1 MERLLKSNENI
12 KAASYMVKSSMYAS
26 SVHASYYGCF
36 LFMKH
41 IGNYKLSLAYEM
53 QDDPAK
59 SVISHDS
66 VYDTIYKGGD
76 NKIKKMLRSKF
87 SMLHRNRIEADY
99 TEHEINKTIAEE
111 SISIANEVRNSL
123 SNYFNITL

>member
-1 MERLLKSNENI
+1 MERLLKSKDNI
-12 KAASYMVKSSMYAS
+12 KAASYMVTSSMYAS

-41 IGNYKLSLAYEM
+41 ISNYKLSLAYEM

-66 VYDTIYKGGD
+66 VYDAIYRVGD
-76 NKIKKMLRSKF
+76 TKLKKILRSKF
-87 SMLHRNRIEADY
+87 NILHRNRIEADY
-99 TEHEINKTIAEE
+99 TDHEINKTLADE
-111 SISIANEVRNSL
+111 SILIANEIRCNL